1 MLIQRRGKMVEL
13 LAPAGDFESLKAAVL
28 NGANAVYVGG
38 KEFSAR
44 QYAGNFDREEM
55 SEAVRFCHSY
65 GVEVYVTM
73 NTLLDNSELKG
84 AVEYAAFLY
93 ETGVDAIIIQDI
105 GFLKLL
111 KENLPDFEIHGSTQ
125 MTAHNLDAVNLLY
138 NMGLKRVVLSRE
150 LSLKEIQYIKENTEA
165 ELEVFV
171 HGALCISFS
180 GQCLFSSMIGGR
192 SGNRGRCAQP
202 CRMEY
207 TLEKDKKSHYL
218 SPKDLS
224 TLDFVEKLRDMGV
237 DSLKIEGRMKKPEY
251 VATVVSSYKRALND
265 ERREGDVEKV
275 TQAFNRGG
283 FTSAFM
289 LSKQG
294 KDMMS
299 YERPKNWGTYLGK
312 VVSVKGK
319 FASIRLER
327 DLTLGDGVE
336 VFYKNI
342 GAPIGGIK
350 VNNKDV
356 QKAVKGQTAEVYL
369 EGAKVGD
376 IVYKNLDIEL
386 VREAEESY
394 KGKDIKRVPISGKF
408 RAGMGEKITLE
419 VIHPSGVAAS
429 SIGDEPE
436 EALKVATSR
445 EKILEALS
453 KTKDTPFYFEN
464 LDIDIE
470 GNIVVP
476 VSKLNSLRRE
486 ALENLLIKL
495 QGKREKIGVNVN
507 FKSATK
513 DVKPKIA
520 IQTGRED
527 IAKACIDE
535 GCEVVFF
542 GGDNLRVNSG
552 DIEEIK
558 AYAGEKT
565 KIYPWYS
572 EIILEEYE
580 KLKKIA
586 SNIYDSKTDY
596 ALCGNMG
603 FYSYLKE
610 IGFNVYLDKG
620 FNIFNSAACETFE
633 SEASLL
639 SQELNLKQLRDVI
652 SKTSSKTM
660 VTVYGRTKLMVSR
673 HCSIGSA
680 KGHGKEGCPTLCENR
695 IHQLKDRVG
704 EFFPVITD
712 FNCRSHTYNSKVIC
726 MIEHMK
732 DIASLKTD
740 YLVLNFIDEKP
751 EDAKLVIRAYRDAI
765 ERAAEGDFSISDIG
779 KELIERLKGNIT
791 KGHFYR
797 GVM

>member
-13 LAPAGDFESLKAAVL
+13 LAPSGDFESLRAAVL
-28 NGANAVYVGG
+28 NGADAVYIGG

-55 SEAVRFCHSY
+55 NEAVRFCHAY
-65 GVEVYVTM
+65 GVKVYVTM
-73 NTLLDNSELKG
+73 NTLLDNNELKG

-93 ETGVDAIIIQDI
+93 ETGIDAIIIQDI

-111 KENLPDFEIHGSTQ
+111 KENLPGFEIHGSTQ
-125 MTAHNLDAVNLLY
+125 MTAHNLDGVNLLY
-138 NMGLKRVVLSRE
+138 NMGLKRIVLSRE
-150 LSLKEIQYIKENTEA
+150 LSLREIKHIRENTEA

-171 HGALCISFS
+171 HGALCICFS

-207 TLEKDKKSHYL
+207 SFEKDKKSHYL

-224 TLDFVEKLRDMGV
+224 TLEFVEKLQEIGV

-251 VATVVSSYKRALND
+251 VATVVSSYKRALSNNRLKED
-265 ERREGDVEKV
+265 EDKV
-275 TQAFNRGG
+275 TQVFNRGG

-299 YERPKNWGTYLGK
+299 YERPKNWGSYLGK
-312 VVSVKGK
+312 VIAVKGK

-327 DLTLGDGVE
+327 DLTVGDGVE

-342 GAPIGGIK
+342 GAPISGIK
-350 VNNKDV
+350 VNGKDV
-356 QKAVKGQTAEVYL
+356 QKAFKGQTAEVYL
-369 EGAKVGD
+369 EGAKSGD
-376 IVYKNLDIEL
+376 VVYKNLDIEL
-386 VREAEESY
+386 VKEAEESY
-394 KGKDIKRVPISGKF
+394 KGKDIKRVPISGRFKA
-408 RAGMGEKITLE
+408 RMGEGIILE
-419 VIHPSGVAAS
+419 VVHPSGVTSNAA
-429 SIGDEPE
+429 GDEPE

-445 EKILEALS
+445 EKIAESLS

-486 ALENLLIKL
+486 ALESLGLKL
-495 QGKREKIGVNVN
+495 QGKKEHQSVNVG
-507 FKSATK
+507 FKAISKEA
-513 DVKPKIA
+513 KPKIA
-520 IQTGRED
+520 VQTGRAD
-527 IAKACIDE
+527 IAKACIDA
-535 GCEVVFF
+535 GCEIVFF

-552 DIEEIK
+552 DIKDVLSYSKGRAEV
-558 AYAGEKT
+558 
-565 KIYPWYS
+565 YPWYS
-572 EIILEEYE
+572 EIILEEYD

-586 SNIYDSKTDY
+586 SNIYDSKVNF

-610 IGFNVYLDKG
+610 IGFDIYLDKG
-620 FNIFNSAACETFE
+620 FNIFNSPACETFE
-633 SEASLL
+633 SKASLL

-652 SKTSSKTM
+652 SKTSNKTM
-660 VTVYGRTKLMVSR
+660 VTIHGRTKLMVSR

-695 IHQLKDRVG
+695 VHHLKDRMG
-704 EFFPVITD
+704 EVFPVITD
-712 FNCRSHTYNSKVIC
+712 FNCRSHTYNSKVLC

-732 DIASLKTD
+732 DIAGLKTD
-740 YLVLNFIDEKP
+740 FLVLNFIDEKP
-751 EDAKLVIRAYRDAI
+751 EDAGFVVRAYRDGL
-765 ERAAEGDFSISDIG
+765 ERALEGDFSISDMG
-779 KELIERLKGNIT
+779 KELIEILKGNIT